1 MLDYCIIG
9 SGISGSTIA
18 NYLKKNNI
26 ICRKFWFP
34 LSKRNFYS
42 NQKHSSFK
50 NTKKIENK
58 IMWLPSSFLMKKK
71 DQLTVI
77 RKIKNFY
84 QVS

>member
-1 MLDYCIIG
+1 MLIIKSYLCG
-9 SGISGSTIA
+9 QTLYDRRNKLY

-58 IMWLPSSFLMKKK
+58 IMWLPSSF
-71 DQLTVI
+71 
-77 RKIKNFY
+77 
-84 QVS
+84 